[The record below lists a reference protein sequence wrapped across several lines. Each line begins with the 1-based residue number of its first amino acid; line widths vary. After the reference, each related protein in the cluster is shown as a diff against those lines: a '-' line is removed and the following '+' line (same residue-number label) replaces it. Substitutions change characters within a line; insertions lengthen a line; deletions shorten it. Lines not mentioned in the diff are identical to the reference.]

1 MRQLSSI
8 LYHAMELYVTR
19 QTWPGRLLDRLR
31 NFCLVCVFFG

>member
-19 QTWPGRLLDRLR
+19 QTWPRLLDRLR